1 MFLEFLQAT
10 LFGRHPGTFPK
21 KPELFRERVGIA
33 HLVDVQTGDGHGA
46 AVVFF
51 EKQGGEP
58 EGEMEHEGL
67 GIVVQ
72 VPQIEQQLGQGRE
85 RLGLGVEGDFI
96 VLEGGR
102 EVGLPPGTEEG
113 VQTGE

>member
-10 LFGRHPGTFPK
+10 LFGRHPGTFPE

-72 VPQIEQQLGQGRE
+72 VPQIEQQLGQGRG
-85 RLGLGVEGDFI
+85 RKARPLIHPGGHSDRSRN
-96 VLEGGR
+96 GGR
-102 EVGLPPGTEEG
+102 VDR
-113 VQTGE
+113 QA